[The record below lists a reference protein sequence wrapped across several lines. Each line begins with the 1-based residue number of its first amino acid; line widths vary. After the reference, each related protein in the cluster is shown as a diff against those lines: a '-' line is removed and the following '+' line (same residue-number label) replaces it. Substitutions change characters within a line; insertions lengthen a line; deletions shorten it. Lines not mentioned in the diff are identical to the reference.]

1 MDQKRERWNWYT
13 VPDKYSN
20 EDKKKVLKEVI
31 RIMVETTFSH
41 HHYKWGNKLFRQGK
55 GGSIGLRATGSVSR
69 CIMDVWIEE
78 LERKMTENGMEVH
91 MMRKYVDDV
100 VLVTTKLKLG
110 SRYKGGVVTVDQEDV
125 ESDVQEGKTE
135 EQVTFEVQT
144 PSLTF

>member
-1 MDQKRERWNWYT
+1 
-13 VPDKYSN
+13 
-20 EDKKKVLKEVI
+20 
-31 RIMVETTFSH
+31 
-41 HHYKWGNKLFRQGK
+41 
-55 GGSIGLRATGSVSR
+55 
-69 CIMDVWIEE
+69 MDVWIEE